1 MRQLK
6 NRRLGSI
13 ADVVAGKALQ
23 AYATLCG
30 RTLARAHA
38 RSGDP
43 AMIAGYIGGGTVL
56 DEALA
61 TFAMA
66 YASQTVLDHA
76 KLAASSLVSKSSPVK
91 KAA

>member
-1 MRQLK
+1 
-6 NRRLGSI
+6 
-13 ADVVAGKALQ
+13 
-23 AYATLCG
+23 
-30 RTLARAHA
+30 
-38 RSGDP
+38 
-43 AMIAGYIGGGTVL
+43 MIAGYIGAGGTL

-76 KLAASSLVSKSSPVK
+76 KLAASSLVPKAEPAK